1 MAKDLSLYK
10 KIHFIGIGGISMS
23 SLAEI
28 LLNRGFK
35 VEGSDSTPSA
45 ITDSLAKI
53 GIKVDIGQKA
63 ENISKDCDLVV
74 YTAAVPETNPELMAA
89 REMGIDTI
97 DRAELVGMMMLCY
110 DNPVSVAGTHGKTT
124 TSSMVSEIFLKAG
137 LDPTISIGGMMPSIG
152 GNYHVGGRKYF
163 VLETCEY
170 RDSFLKFNPHSAI
183 ILNID
188 RDHTDYFKTMEQMYG
203 SFNKFVKRIAKGGF
217 LVINNEIKDK
227 EKVID
232 GFTEKVITYG
242 KNEKAD
248 WHPENIVYDELG
260 HGSYTAVR
268 KDGKTLDV
276 KLSIPGEHNVYNS
289 LSAIALAMEY
299 GIGEGAILGGIKAYT
314 GTDRRFQYKGSF
326 NDVKVI
332 DDYAHHPTE
341 IRATIGSARKND
353 INRLWICF
361 QPHTYTRTHDL
372 LNEFAKA
379 LSGADKVV
387 LVDIYASRE
396 KDTGL
401 VSSKDLAEKISALGT
416 EVHYIPTM
424 DEAEVF
430 LKENCSP
437 HDMLITMGA
446 GDIFKL
452 GESIIK

>member
-1 MAKDLSLYK
+1 MDLSLYK

-28 LLNRGFK
+28 LLNSGFQ
-35 VEGSDSTPSA
+35 VEGSDSTASA
-45 ITDSLAKI
+45 ITDDLAKI

-97 DRAELVGMMMLCY
+97 DRAELVGMMMLKY
-110 DNPVSVAGTHGKTT
+110 KNPVSVAGTHGKTT
-124 TSSMVSEIFLKAG
+124 TSSMVSEIFLEAD
-137 LDPTISIGGMMPSIG
+137 LNPTISIGGMMPSIG
-152 GNYHVGGRKYF
+152 GNYRVGGKDYF

-188 RDHTDYFKTMEQMYG
+188 RDHTDYFKTMEQMYS

-217 LVINNEIKDK
+217 LVVNNEIKNLDL
-227 EKVID
+227 VLD
-232 GFTEKVITYG
+232 GFDGKVITYG
-242 KNEKAD
+242 KDENAF
-248 WHPENIVYDELG
+248 WHPENISYNSLG
-260 HGSYTAVR
+260 YGRYTAVN
-268 KDGKTLDV
+268 KDGKRLDV
-276 KLSIPGEHNVYNS
+276 ELSIPGEHNVYNS
-289 LSAIALAMEY
+289 LSALALAMEY
-299 GIGEGAILGGIKAYT
+299 GINEAAILKGISSYT
-314 GTDRRFQYKGSF
+314 GTDRRFQYKGEF
-326 NDVKVI
+326 NGVTVI

-341 IRATIGSARKND
+341 IKATIGSARKND
-353 INRLWICF
+353 INKLWICF

-372 LNEFAKA
+372 LDEFAEA
-379 LSGADKVV
+379 LKGADKVV

-401 VSSKDLAEKISALGT
+401 VSSKDLAEKIAALGT
-416 EVHYIPTM
+416 EVYYIPTM
-424 DEAEVF
+424 EEAEQF
-430 LKENCSP
+430 LRKNCSP
-437 HDMLITMGA
+437 QDMLITMGA

-452 GESIIK
+452 GEKLIK